1 MYCTFEDVKSKS
13 LWICPRSV
21 TQLLAGPLGIQ
32 TSSLIHLGQ
41 QNMTASTMHLGNFD
55 SFWVTQE
62 CVLTSEL
69 LLNLDWLVPP
79 STESPIHFIGTH
91 WRERTSFG
99 LDLGYWARHFQTSF
113 QTFSDL
119 IHCCWV
125 YIKDYCFSHAFN
137 QKW

>member
-55 SFWVTQE
+55 SF
-62 CVLTSEL
+62 
-69 LLNLDWLVPP
+69 
-79 STESPIHFIGTH
+79 
-91 WRERTSFG
+91 
-99 LDLGYWARHFQTSF
+99 
-113 QTFSDL
+113 
-119 IHCCWV
+119 
-125 YIKDYCFSHAFN
+125 
-137 QKW
+137 